1 VGRGGTDLGEFWEE
15 NRYQAY
21 EGLTIPGYPNFYI
34 MLGPYALIGSSYF
47 KMVEGNAT
55 HLARCIEA
63 ARERDATCVE
73 IRRDVHDRYF
83 EDIQRR
89 QQNTVFL
96 NHNCG
101 DSNSYY
107 FDRHGDAP
115 MLRPSTSFE
124 MLWRAKHLPMDH
136 YRFEHASAGDQD
148 GH

>member
-1 VGRGGTDLGEFWEE
+1 
-15 NRYQAY
+15 
-21 EGLTIPGYPNFYI
+21 

-115 MLRPSTSFE
+115 MPADGPLPLRTRLCRRPGWPLGDAGLMERSECFPGKS
-124 MLWRAKHLPMDH
+124 LWRRLPADDN
-136 YRFEHASAGDQD
+136 A
-148 GH
+148 

>member
-1 VGRGGTDLGEFWEE
+1 
-15 NRYQAY
+15 
-21 EGLTIPGYPNFYI
+21 
-34 MLGPYALIGSSYF
+34 
-47 KMVEGNAT
+47 MVEGNAT